1 MTGLIHRSTVT
12 AMILAVAGGLTSPAV
27 AQGRPRDVVTQRTA
41 AVMDDLVRTGDLER
55 AETELAALFD
65 SLIGYAAIR
74 EVEAFRETACH
85 LRLVRQL
92 KAADLQWPID
102 TITFLRDNP
111 TFARALAFAARPDQE
126 KMKEVYALVD
136 RFRQERGDRVEKYA
150 NLAAAICVVHDRPLR
165 RNYNENVV
173 SAPDPIAL
181 FDFFL
186 ANEKRMTFG
195 LTGVPA
201 ELLIYVVDAT
211 ASIEELHWA
220 AAKYAGHP
228 AVGSLFFDI
237 QYDYDHYRTG
247 APKKSTQAGWNLP
260 NILRYGGVCADQ
272 AYYAVTVGKAIG
284 VPTAY
289 TIGVGADVSH
299 AWVGF
304 LQADKRQA
312 WWNFETG
319 RYDAYIGL
327 KGLVFDPQIRRPVND
342 SQVALLAAFALSR
355 PEDRCTA
362 AAFVD
367 AAARLNGLSRDKA
380 SFDPRPLSPPPGG
393 RAPRPIRSTVVKD
406 QLALL
411 EAGLKAS
418 PGYADGWFLLR
429 GMAADGLLSL
439 DDKKTWAGVL
449 DRLCG
454 QRFPDFS
461 LSILIPMIES
471 VEDVKEQDTLW
482 NNVFRSY
489 QGRHDLAAEV
499 RMKQA
504 EMWEKRGEVNRAGD
518 CYLDVIRRYANAGP
532 FVITALAKAEKLLR
546 DSNRAA
552 EVPAL
557 YAAAW
562 QSIQRPEDMAGQ
574 FAVQS
579 NWYRVGMLYAGKLE
593 EAGQNQMAAQVR
605 ATVKGS

>member
-1 MTGLIHRSTVT
+1 
-12 AMILAVAGGLTSPAV
+12 
-27 AQGRPRDVVTQRTA
+27 
-41 AVMDDLVRTGDLER
+41 MDDLVQTGDLDR

-65 SLIGYAAIR
+65 SLIGYAPAR
-74 EVEAFRETACH
+74 EDEAFREAAFH

-92 KAADLQWPID
+92 RSADLQWPID
-102 TITFLRDNP
+102 MIAFLRDNP
-111 TFARALAFAARPDQE
+111 TFARALVFAAKPGQE

-136 RFRQERGDRVEKYA
+136 RFRQERGSRVEKYA
-150 NLAAAICVVHDRPLR
+150 NLVAAICVVHDLPLK
-165 RNYNENVV
+165 RNYNENIVA
-173 SAPDPIAL
+173 SPDPIAL
-181 FDFFL
+181 FDFFV
-186 ANEKRMTFG
+186 AHEKRMTFG
-195 LTGVPA
+195 LTEVPA
-201 ELLIYVVDAT
+201 ELLVYVVDAT
-211 ASIEELHWA
+211 ASIEELQWA

-228 AVGSLFFDI
+228 AVGSLFFEI
-237 QYDYDHYRTG
+237 PYDYDHYRTG
-247 APKKSTQAGWNLP
+247 APKKCTLAGWNLP

-327 KGLVFDPQIRRPVND
+327 KGLVFDPQIRRTVND
-342 SQVALLAAFALSR
+342 SQVALLAAFAMS
-355 PEDRCTA
+355 EVSDRHTA
-362 AAFVD
+362 AAFTD
-367 AAARLNGLSRDKA
+367 AAQRLNMLALDKK
-380 SFDPRPLSPPPGG
+380 PLEPGPLSPSPGA
-393 RAPRPIRSTVVKD
+393 RSPKPIRTPAVKD

-411 EAGLKAS
+411 EAGLKAC
-418 PGYADGWFLLR
+418 PGYADGWLALR
-429 GMAADGLLSL
+429 TMASDGQLTLA
-439 DDKKTWAGVL
+439 DKKTWAGVL

-471 VEDVKEQDTLW
+471 VEDVKEQDQLW
-482 NNVFRSY
+482 NTVFRSY

-504 EMWEKRGEVNRAGD
+504 EMWERQGEINRAGD

-532 FVITALAKAEKLLR
+532 FVIVALAKAEKLLC

-552 EVPAL
+552 EVPSL
-557 YAAAW
+557 YAATW
-562 QSIQRPEDMAGQ
+562 QSIQRPQDMAGQ

-579 NWYRVGMLYAGKLE
+579 NWYRVGMLYANKLE
-593 EAGQNQMAAQVR
+593 EAGQSQMAAQVR
-605 ATVKGS
+605 AAVKGS